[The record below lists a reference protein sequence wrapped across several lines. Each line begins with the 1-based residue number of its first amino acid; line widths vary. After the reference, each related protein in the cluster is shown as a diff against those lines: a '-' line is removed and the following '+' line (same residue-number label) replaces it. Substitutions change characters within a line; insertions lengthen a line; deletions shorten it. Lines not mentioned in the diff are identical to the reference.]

1 MSSDDPVGQL
11 SPQDWL
17 DDPATREV
25 VAALGAKGGEVR
37 FVGGCVR
44 DALMGRKV
52 TDIDMAT
59 PYKPE
64 TVLYL
69 LAQKQIRAL
78 PTGIAHGTVT
88 ALHGGRSYEITTL
101 RRDVETDGRHARVA
115 FTHSWRDDAARRDF
129 TINTLSADIQGRV
142 WDPFDG
148 ITDLAGRRVRFVG
161 DPETRIEED
170 VLRILRFFRF
180 NAHYGLGAP
189 DKIGLDACRKLAP
202 RLAELSA
209 ERIRNELFKL
219 LAAEDPSP
227 VVTVMCADGIFDAI
241 VPEIG
246 HPDRLKVLV
255 WLESRA
261 LIRPHI
267 APDPLR
273 RLASLL
279 PPDRNSARAVGQRL
293 HLPNVQIERLGAIAA
308 GWPRATPELDAKEFR
323 RLLHRLGPDLLRDR
337 ILVAWADIRRVNAT
351 ISSADT
357 ARWIALLDQADA
369 WEPVTFPLRG
379 QDLLDL
385 GLSPGPAI
393 GDILDQIELW
403 WEQMDYQPDH
413 QACLERVAI
422 LKTL

>member
-148 ITDLAGRRVRFVG
+148 IADLAGRRVRFVG

-267 APDPLR
+267 TPDPLR

-385 GLSPGPAI
+385 GLPPVPPSGTFWTRSNCGGNRWIISPITRPAWS
-393 GDILDQIELW
+393 G
-403 WEQMDYQPDH
+403 
-413 QACLERVAI
+413 
-422 LKTL
+422 